1 MTWTDCS
8 CRYLQKE
15 RGVQIAL
22 VAIFKNGLD
31 QNQRIALFTFS
42 NTRAILSLWK
52 SDSLF
57 LRVGFAP
64 FWRGNWK
71 LELKIHI
78 KLFGFAFIKNKRE
91 WFALHCSHHSLQKE
105 WNEQCALLKGAKE
118 QFTLFCQKTT
128 DSLKKPKSEFPT
140 LSFSFS
146 EKICLM
152 NVQVNL

>member
-1 MTWTDCS
+1 ML
-8 CRYLQKE
+8 CRSLQKE
-15 RGVQIAL
+15 RYERISL
-22 VAIFKNGLD
+22 VTLFKRAARAKWVKLS
-31 QNQRIALFTFS
+31 FHFS
-42 NTRAILSLWK
+42 NTRAISSLWK

-91 WFALHCSHHSLQKE
+91 WFTLHCSHHSLQKE